1 MALNIFLILI
11 ITALLY
17 IVIEELIKH
26 QLKQREKKI
35 KAQEEMPILINKKN
49 MLLKELE
56 ELQSLIDH
64 HIGTSEQIF
73 VKHQEDISRSY
84 YSNEHKKRKF

>member
-1 MALNIFLILI
+1 MTLNIFLILI

-17 IVIEELIKH
+17 VVIEELIKH

-49 MLLKELE
+49 VLLKELE

-64 HIGTSEQIF
+64 IGTSEQRFI
-73 VKHQEDISRSY
+73 KHQEDISRSY
-84 YSNEHKKRKF
+84 YLYGHRKRKF